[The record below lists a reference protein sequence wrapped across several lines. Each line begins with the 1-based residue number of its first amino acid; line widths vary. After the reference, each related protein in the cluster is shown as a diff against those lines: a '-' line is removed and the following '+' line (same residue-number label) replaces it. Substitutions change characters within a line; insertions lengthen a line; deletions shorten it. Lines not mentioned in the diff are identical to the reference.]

1 MNEAIE
7 IGVDESLKVSGD
19 ATALF
24 ENLAK
29 AQVEFIPVPRDSA
42 GQVGANRSFKYAGYA
57 TIMRCIR
64 PALSKYGIA
73 VLQPLHFRGGMAITT
88 TIVAGHGAS
97 IQTSFAFKADFTKRS
112 KDGTPLGDDP
122 QEFGRCHTYYRRYQL
137 QSMLGIEGD
146 SDADDLPL
154 PTTPKESAQFSEPAK
169 EAKEPAKTAPKEESK
184 PAAATSSKEVPAAV
198 APKSVPAQE
207 SKPAP
212 SATSSVPSTATGSPK
227 AAKSSPSPDDMKTI
241 NTILTEMLKKLDW
254 TIADAREFYKEHID
268 PAGFDKADKMTIE
281 QKRALHAKLVEVK
294 QLDAF

>member
-7 IGVDESLKVSGD
+7 IGVDESLKVNGD

-29 AQVEFIPVPRDSA
+29 AQLEFIPVPRDSA
-42 GQVGANRSFKYAGYA
+42 GQVGTNRSFKYAGYA

-97 IQTSFAFKADFTKRS
+97 IQTSFAFKADHFKRS
-112 KDGTPLGDDP
+112 REGTPLGDDP

-154 PTTPKESAQFSEPAK
+154 PSTAQFSEPAL
-169 EAKEPAKTAPKEESK
+169 PKDSK
-184 PAAATSSKEVPAAV
+184 AATPKAQPSSKEVPVAA
-198 APKSVPAQE
+198 APKTAPAPE
-207 SKPAP
+207 TKSEP
-212 SATSSVPSTATGSPK
+212 SATSSEPSTATESPK
-227 AAKSSPSPDDMKTI
+227 AAKSSPSPADLKTI
-241 NTILTEMLKKLDW
+241 NVILTDALKHLKW
-254 TIADAREFYKEHID
+254 KVSDAREFYKEHVD
-268 PAGFDKADKMTIE
+268 PAGFGDPDHMTIE
-281 QKRALHAKLVEVK
+281 QKRALHAKLVELKDVP
-294 QLDAF
+294 AF